1 MLLLLLYM
9 DISVVDN
16 VVIAAV
22 VVMDISVVDTV
33 VVAAVVYYVY
43 LCWG

>member
-9 DISVVDN
+9 DISVGDN